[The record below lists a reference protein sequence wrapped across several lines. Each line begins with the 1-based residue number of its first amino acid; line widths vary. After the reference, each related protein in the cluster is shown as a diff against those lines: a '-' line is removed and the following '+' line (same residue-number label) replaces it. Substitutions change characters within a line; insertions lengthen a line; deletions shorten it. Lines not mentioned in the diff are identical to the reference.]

1 MENFF
6 RLPHYIPLQS
16 YKPFLKFEVMDID
29 NLLSTFEQRLRLQR
43 YSEASIRN
51 YKSAV
56 GFFLQLASK
65 KIQPKSIRILPI
77 YPNLLSKVR

>member
-1 MENFF
+1 M
-6 RLPHYIPLQS
+6 
-16 YKPFLKFEVMDID
+16 FLKFEVMNID

-56 GFFLQLASK
+56 GSFLQLASK
-65 KIQPKSIRILPI
+65 KYDKPEDLTAKEIEKYVYWLIEKKKNQCLVST
-77 YPNLLSKVR
+77 YGNSKH